1 MQARCIYFLER
12 LYLLIIFGFIATPIT
27 MIVLF
32 SFNKDRFPGFP
43 WSGFSLRWYEAI
55 LNEPMVIESA
65 INSITV
71 GLSTALGA
79 TIIGFLAAYVD
90 YRYKFRGKTA
100 LNLIVAIPPAIPP
113 TVMGIALLAFFARI
127 GLFGELKAIAI
138 AHIAIASSFAMALIG
153 LRLKELDASIES
165 AAWNLGASRL
175 QGIVF
180 VILPHCRTAILAAFF
195 LSFAVSF
202 DEFMIAWFVGGL
214 NETLPVRILNLLQ
227 GQVSPRINA
236 IGTLVFALTFSLVAS
251 TLWLMRKKQPTT

>member
-1 MQARCIYFLER
+1 MKSRSSYFLER
-12 LYLLIIFGFIATPIT
+12 VYLLLVFGFIATPIV
-27 MIVLF
+27 MIVMF
-32 SFNKDRFPGFP
+32 SFNQDRFAGFP
-43 WSGFSLRWYEAI
+43 WSGFSLRWYQAI
-55 LNEPMVIESA
+55 MNEPMVIESA
-65 INSITV
+65 INSIIV

-90 YRYKFRGKTA
+90 YRYKFKGKTA

-138 AHIAIASSFAMALIG
+138 AHIAIASSFAMALIS
-153 LRLKELDASIES
+153 LRLKELDASIEA

-175 QGIVF
+175 QAIVF
-180 VILPHCRTAILAAFF
+180 VILPHCRTALLAAFF

-236 IGTLVFALTFSLVAS
+236 IGTLVFALTVSLVAS
-251 TLWLMRKKQPTT
+251 ALWLMRKKR